1 MVFHIDNAQKITLD
15 PRHVMHDDVKK
26 KKRIAKDHQSN

>member
-15 PRHVMHDDVKK
+15 PPHVMHDDVKK
-26 KKRIAKDHQSN
+26 KTDSERSPI

>member
-26 KKRIAKDHQSN
+26 KRIAKDHQSN